1 MPFKNF
7 EEIVAMILFYLFF
20 CEALLLMDGY
30 FICRKSQVF
39 YIGRNCI
46 IQYGKENLC
55 IILFLQNLQPVC
67 LECVYPYTPTPPSTL
82 FSSSSSSLSNY
93 SWLAMTSTFLNMRN
107 PKIFFQPFF
116 VMFLRLPS
124 LCVG

>member
-67 LECVYPYTPTPPSTL
+67 LECVYPYTPTPPLHLILLL
-82 FSSSSSSLSNY
+82 FLSEQLF
-93 SWLAMTSTFLNMRN
+93 LARYDIYLFKHAQSKDIFPTFFCN
-107 PKIFFQPFF
+107 
-116 VMFLRLPS
+116 VS
-124 LCVG
+124 